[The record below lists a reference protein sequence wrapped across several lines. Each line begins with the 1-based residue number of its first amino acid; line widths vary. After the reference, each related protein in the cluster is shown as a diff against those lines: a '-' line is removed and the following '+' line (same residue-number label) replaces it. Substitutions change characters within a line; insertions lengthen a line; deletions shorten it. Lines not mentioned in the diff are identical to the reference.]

1 MGEQST
7 KGTEGLLIEERRL
20 ATERGGRSSASL
32 LVIGTRIKMSLL
44 GVARNP
50 RLASKEGTIVGNSR
64 INNSVRVLFDGRR
77 TPLSLHPDYL
87 EPTGFGSA

>member
-1 MGEQST
+1 MGERSP
-7 KGTEGLLIEERRL
+7 KGNEEVLVEDRRL
-20 ATERGGRSSASL
+20 ATEPRGSSSASR

-64 INNSVRVLFDGRR
+64 LNNSVRVLFDGRR
-77 TPLSLHPDYL
+77 TSLSLHPDYV
-87 EPTGFGSA
+87 EPSGF